1 MSDAYTLDIPSSLR
15 IHPTFY
21 VGRLKRY
28 HPAEIPDLSLQPGH
42 TTGVQHGEPG
52 EPSTHP
58 PQTPVHAGELHA
70 VPHRKH
76 SSPTHACAK
85 TAHDLTAEATP
96 SSAPRT
102 KRDPPPAQ
110 PQAERSAHDS
120 PQSPRRDEQL
130 GRTQYH
136 REGPPPIV
144 DSAGETLRIVDK
156 IVEHRDPVSTRA
168 RARGR
173 VRTSYAVPSTREYR
187 VRWLGFPPE
196 QDTWEP
202 RANFLRDVPDV
213 VHEYDAE
220 MLSETA
226 NANEVGLGDTETT
239 TRPLDANVV
248 GASRRD

>member
-1 MSDAYTLDIPSSLR
+1 MGDAYTLDIPSSLR
-15 IHPTFY
+15 LHPTFY
-21 VGRLKRY
+21 VWRLKRY

-76 SSPTHACAK
+76 SSPTHASAT
-85 TAHDLTAEATP
+85 TAHDSTAEATP
-96 SSAPRT
+96 SSAPGG
-102 KRDPPPAQ
+102 KRGPPAAQ
-110 PQAERSAHDS
+110 PQAEHSAHDS

-156 IVEHRDPVSTRA
+156 IAEHRDPVS
-168 RARGR
+168 
-173 VRTSYAVPSTREYR
+173 TSYAVPSTREYR
-187 VRWLGFPPE
+187 ARWLGFPPE

-220 MLSETA
+220 MLRGTEPAETVSETA
-226 NANEVGLGDTETT
+226 NANEVGLGDAETT
-239 TRPLDANVV
+239 TCPLDANVV